1 VDQES
6 IKAGVERAREYLRN
20 LPALARYHDTP
31 ARATI
36 ERNLLVRVSGPD
48 GMPEEMLAGIGDHA
62 SVPSPGWY
70 LRAALASSVAMFVA
84 MRAAEKEVGIEGLE
98 VVVEAESD
106 DRGALGMS
114 PEIPAGP
121 LEMTIIVRYATCDR
135 DEATAREIID
145 WAVMHS
151 TVRDAIAREVPLS
164 VAVEHGTPADEPMH
178 TGTS

>member
-1 VDQES
+1 MDQQD
-6 IKAGVERAREYLRN
+6 IKAGVERAREYLHN

-36 ERNLLVRVSGPD
+36 ERDLLVRVSGPGGIPKD
-48 GMPEEMLAGIGDHA
+48 MVAGIGDSA

-70 LRAALASSVAMFVA
+70 LRAALASSVAMFIA
-84 MRAAEKEVGIEGLE
+84 MRSAEMELSLEGLE
-98 VVVEAESD
+98 VLVEAESD

-121 LEMTIIVRYATCDR
+121 LEMTIIVRYASSNR
-135 DEATAREIID
+135 DDAATREVID
-145 WAVMHS
+145 WAIMHS
-151 TVRDAIAREVPLS
+151 TVRDAIAREVPMS

-178 TGTS
+178 TGAG

>member
-1 VDQES
+1 MNQQEIRAG
-6 IKAGVERAREYLRN
+6 IKRAREYLRN

-36 ERNLLVRVSGPD
+36 ERGLLVRVSGPD
-48 GMPEEMLAGIGDHA
+48 GIPEEMVAGIGDSA

-84 MRAAEKEVGIEGLE
+84 MRAAEQEVSIEGLE

-121 LEMTIIVRYATCDR
+121 LEMTIIVRYASCDR
-135 DEATAREIID
+135 DEATTREIID
-145 WAVMHS
+145 WAIMHS

-164 VAVEHGTPADEPMH
+164 VAVEHAIPADEPMH
-178 TGTS
+178 TSAG